1 MPALDLIGNADA
13 YSLLL
18 SRACH
23 RGRGNVEKGALL
35 IYHPVFVIKQGLR
48 VPDQQP
54 LIRAKDVS
62 RRLGFVVA
70 LDVPHPD
77 IFEADWV
84 SVVL

>member
-23 RGRGNVEKGALL
+23 RVEAMWSKERSFLSSAVLIIKKGL
-35 IYHPVFVIKQGLR
+35 P